1 MLSMADVGSPATGC
15 AAQLS
20 EVLAL
25 LARARNLFGDMMVEP
40 PPDIAPRADA
50 AGRWVV

>member
-1 MLSMADVGSPATGC
+1 MADLGSPATGC

-25 LARARNLFGDMMVEP
+25 LERARHLFGDIVIDP
-40 PPDIAPRADA
+40 PGSIAPNADA
-50 AGRWVV
+50 AGQWVV

>member
-1 MLSMADVGSPATGC
+1 MQTMADAGSPATGC
-15 AAQLS
+15 AAQLR

-25 LARARNLFGDMMVEP
+25 LDRARNLFGDMVVDP
-40 PPDIAPRADA
+40 PADIAPRTDA

>member
-1 MLSMADVGSPATGC
+1 MADVGSPGTGC

-25 LARARNLFGDMMVEP
+25 LARVRNLFGDMVIDP
-40 PPDIAPRADA
+40 PGGIVPHAEA
-50 AGRWVV
+50 AGQWVS

>member
-1 MLSMADVGSPATGC
+1 MADVGSPATGC

-25 LARARNLFGDMMVEP
+25 LERARNLFGNMVVDP
-40 PPDIAPRADA
+40 PTDIAPQADV

>member
-1 MLSMADVGSPATGC
+1 MADVGSPATGC

-25 LARARNLFGDMMVEP
+25 LARARNLFGDTLIDP
-40 PPDIAPRADA
+40 PADFTPRVDA

>member
-1 MLSMADVGSPATGC
+1 MADIGSPGTGC

-25 LARARNLFGDMMVEP
+25 LERARKLFGDMVVDP
-40 PPDIAPRADA
+40 PTDIAPNADA
-50 AGRWVV
+50 AGRWVL

>member
-1 MLSMADVGSPATGC
+1 MADVGSPGTGC

-25 LARARNLFGDMMVEP
+25 LARARNLFGDTVVDP
-40 PPDIAPRADA
+40 PGSIVPQADA
-50 AGRWVV
+50 AGQWVS

>member
-1 MLSMADVGSPATGC
+1 VQIVADVGSPGAGC

-25 LARARNLFGDMMVEP
+25 LERARNLFGDTIVDP
-40 PPDIAPRADA
+40 PSDIVPNADA
-50 AGRWVV
+50 AGKWVL

>member
-1 MLSMADVGSPATGC
+1 MADVGSPGTGC

-25 LARARNLFGDMMVEP
+25 LERARNLFGSMVVDP
-40 PPDIAPRADA
+40 PGDIAPDASA
-50 AGRWVV
+50 AGKWVV

>member
-1 MLSMADVGSPATGC
+1 MADVGSPATGC

-25 LARARNLFGDMMVEP
+25 LARARNLFGDMLVD
-40 PPDIAPRADA
+40 PPDSIAPQADA
-50 AGRWVV
+50 AGRWVI

>member
-1 MLSMADVGSPATGC
+1 MADVGSPATGC

-25 LARARNLFGDMMVEP
+25 LERARNLFGDMVVDP
-40 PPDIAPRADA
+40 PGSIAPKADA
-50 AGRWVV
+50 AGKWVL